1 MKTRLAL
8 LCLLSLLIGSSVTT
22 KNKEIIIIW
31 KNSLHAKSG
40 PYSSILD
47 LKNSN
52 IAIYHFYPVITI
64 FTPKLV
70 FQLARW
76 STVSP
81 TSTSS
86 LTPTFSWRCWSS
98 SSCLR
103 RWWPEAAKPPCSR
116 RLTRRPCHPSP
127 PPRQPLSYPQT
138 WSCWINIVD
147 NGHQNHHIK

>member
-22 KNKEIIIIW
+22 KKKKLLSSEKIVCTL
-31 KNSLHAKSG
+31 KVDLV
-40 PYSSILD
+40 SSILD
-47 LKNSN
+47 LKISN
-52 IAIYHFYPVITI
+52 IAIYYFYPVITI

-138 WSCWINIVD
+138 RSCWINIVD